1 MNQRETDITEIKR
14 MISEKDILAVEE
26 KAFRFIQIYP
36 RDEEIL
42 LLLCEIFESDW
53 HTRQEDLA
61 SSFQYIKNPV
71 TAKSLYRMAF
81 RLTEY
86 DKWNDTFPM
95 QRKCVWALADI
106 GSSEA
111 KNYLKEIESK
121 ANSTIASFATKRL
134 QNWESEFRRKGQM
147 LRSEKR
153 REFNIVLENY
163 SNSYNELPRIG
174 QRIIGYNQNTLQH
187 EVENYNTGQLKTIIN
202 DYIIVYQAYK
212 KSIADF
218 AVENQ
223 ILGGS
228 DFNYSRMSWI
238 KPNFLWMMHR
248 CGWAEKENQERV
260 LAIWIKKEVFEE
272 ILQNATFTSYKS
284 EYFET
289 EQNWRNELEKKK
301 VRLQWDPDHDPFGN
315 KIERRA
321 IQLGLK
327 DEVLEK
333 FGKEQIDCI
342 MDITDFVQEQ
352 KKYLDNNKLEKLLIP
367 KERII
372 KFENAEINKG
382 LGIEQ

>member
-1 MNQRETDITEIKR
+1 
-14 MISEKDILAVEE
+14 
-26 KAFRFIQIYP
+26 
-36 RDEEIL
+36 
-42 LLLCEIFESDW
+42 
-53 HTRQEDLA
+53 
-61 SSFQYIKNPV
+61 
-71 TAKSLYRMAF
+71 
-81 RLTEY
+81 
-86 DKWNDTFPM
+86 
-95 QRKCVWALADI
+95 
-106 GSSEA
+106 
-111 KNYLKEIESK
+111 
-121 ANSTIASFATKRL
+121 
-134 QNWESEFRRKGQM
+134 
-147 LRSEKR
+147 
-153 REFNIVLENY
+153 
-163 SNSYNELPRIG
+163 
-174 QRIIGYNQNTLQH
+174 
-187 EVENYNTGQLKTIIN
+187 
-202 DYIIVYQAYK
+202 
-212 KSIADF
+212 
-218 AVENQ
+218 
-223 ILGGS
+223 
-228 DFNYSRMSWI
+228 MSWI

-321 IQLGLK
+321 SQLGLK